1 MKRDRSIDHHRVRHK
16 PGVGFC
22 RCPVCADL
30 ADRAMRKG
38 EDHGFGLGEVPPGC
52 KHINTEAIFAEKW
65 EKENHPTPGLNGGDG
80 ILSSLMRT
88 RARVNVNDPDP
99 NLLLF
104 EKDPTVTRRERVVA
118 ATVIQWLGT
127 NVGWCFLTQCLSA
140 CGFLLVEE
148 SAYERQVQG
157 AANAR
162 LHADRQE
169 METRLAD
176 ERQQMEK
183 RIAEAEAAR
192 DRAQNRFRAGSMVA
206 LGRFETLEGDGDGEG

>member
-1 MKRDRSIDHHRVRHK
+1 MKRDRGIDYHRVKHK
-16 PGVGFC
+16 PG
-22 RCPVCADL
+22 
-30 ADRAMRKG
+30 
-38 EDHGFGLGEVPPGC
+38 LGYGMKDSPEGC
-52 KHINTEAIFAEKW
+52 NTEAVFAEKW
-65 EKENHPTPGLNGGDG
+65 EEENHPRPGFNGGDG

-88 RARVNVNDPDP
+88 RARVDVNDPDP

-104 EKDPTVTRRERVVA
+104 ETNPTVTRRERVVA

-140 CGFLLVEE
+140 CGFLLIEE
-148 SAYERQVQG
+148 TSYERQVQSV
-157 AANAR
+157 ADAR
-162 LHADRQE
+162 IHA
-169 METRLAD
+169 
-176 ERQQMEK
+176 ERQKMEE